1 MSDPKETKDLTE
13 TAEETAAPAK
23 AKKPKH
29 IFTTKQLI
37 ISIVIAVLAAFV
49 VIGTITC
56 AVNHVN
62 PVSYIAGEANKGKL
76 VGKWQSESPPAFRHM
91 NFLRTALIH
100 HIYQPI
106 RLTANTALRAI
117 N

>member
-62 PVSYIAGEANKGKL
+62 PVSYIAGEASLWANGK
-76 VGKWQSESPPAFRHM
+76 VSPPLVFRHM

-100 HIYQPI
+100 HIFQPI
-106 RLTANTALRAI
+106 RLTANTVLRAI